1 MRILFFQ
8 HRIPIYWESTKAC
21 FRKYAV
27 FSGRS
32 SRQEYNA
39 FYLFIFFVSILL
51 GMIEPLLI
59 EGLLGVFPYPIFSII
74 FELAV
79 FLPGWAVMIR
89 RLHDVNRS
97 GWWILI
103 NLTIIGIIPF
113 VYWVCVK
120 KSDEGENRFGSNPLI
135 SLEVF

>member
-1 MRILFFQ
+1 ML
-8 HRIPIYWESTKAC
+8 IYWESIKTC

-32 SRQEYNA
+32 SRQEYIG
-39 FYLFIFFVSILL
+39 FYLFIFFVPFLL
-51 GMIEPLLI
+51 GMI
-59 EGLLGVFPYPIFSII
+59 EGLLGVLLSSDYSIFAII

-79 FLPGWAVMIR
+79 FLPSLAVTIR

-113 VYWVCVK
+113 VYWTCMK
-120 KSDEGENRFGSNPLI
+120 KSDEGENRFGSNPLTG
-135 SLEVF
+135 SEVF

>member
-1 MRILFFQ
+1 MLFNL
-8 HRIPIYWESTKAC
+8 ESIKTC

-32 SRQEYNA
+32 SRQEYIG
-39 FYLFIFFVSILL
+39 FYLFIFFV
-51 GMIEPLLI
+51 PLLLAMI
-59 EGLLGVFPYPIFSII
+59 EGLLGVLLSSDYSIFAII

-113 VYWVCVK
+113 VYWTCIK
-120 KSDEGENRFGSNPLI
+120 KSDEGENRFGSNPLTG
-135 SLEVF
+135 SEVF

>member
-1 MRILFFQ
+1 MRNMF
-8 HRIPIYWESTKAC
+8 PAC
-21 FRKYAV
+21 GKSIKNCLKKYAV

-32 SRQEYNA
+32 SRQEYIL
-39 FYLFIFFVSILL
+39 FYIFITLVPF
-51 GMIEPLLI
+51 
-59 EGLLGVFPYPIFSII
+59 LLGVIEELLGFFPSTDYTIFGII
-74 FELAV
+74 FNLAV
-79 FLPGWAVMIR
+79 FLPTWAVTIR

-113 VYWVCVK
+113 VYWVCMK

-135 SLEVF
+135 QS

>member
-1 MRILFFQ
+1 M
-8 HRIPIYWESTKAC
+8 
-21 FRKYAV
+21 
-27 FSGRS
+27 
-32 SRQEYNA
+32 
-39 FYLFIFFVSILL
+39 
-51 GMIEPLLI
+51 I
-59 EGLLGVFPYPIFSII
+59 EGLLGVFPSSDYSIFSII

-113 VYWVCVK
+113 VYWVCMK
-120 KSDEGENRFGSNPLI
+120 KSDEGENRFGSVLI
-135 SLEVF
+135 QS

>member
-1 MRILFFQ
+1 MRNM
-8 HRIPIYWESTKAC
+8 IPIYWESTKTC

-32 SRQEYNA
+32 SRQEYIG
-39 FYLFIFFVSILL
+39 FCIFIVLVPYLLY
-51 GMIEPLLI
+51 MI
-59 EGLLGVFPYPIFSII
+59 EGLLGVFSSTNYSIFSII
-74 FELAV
+74 FNLAV
-79 FLPGWAVMIR
+79 FLPSWAVIIR

-113 VYWVCVK
+113 VYWTCMK
-120 KSDEGENRFGSNPLI
+120 KSDEGENRFGSNPLTG
-135 SLEVF
+135 SEVF